1 MIKVTAK
8 AAEKLNEMIKEE
20 GNDEKQVRLY
30 MEGFG

>member
-1 MIKVTAK
+1 MIKLTAK
-8 AAEKLNEMIKEE
+8 AAEKLNEMIKDK